1 MTDFIVVEA
10 AVTYLVYDVT
20 TNEEAMEVATNAIID
35 SHLEQSLEVELI
47 STNVVSQDT
56 KDEYTY

>member
-10 AVTYLVYDVT
+10 AVTYLVYGVNTD
-20 TNEEAMEVATNAIID
+20 EEAMEVATNAIID

-47 STNVVSQDT
+47 PTNIVSQDT
-56 KDEYTY
+56 KDAYTY

>member
-1 MTDFIVVEA
+1 MTDFKVVQA
-10 AVTYLVYDVT
+10 VVTYLVYGAATD
-20 TNEEAMEVATNAIID
+20 EEAMQIATDAIID

-47 STNVVSQDT
+47 STNVVSQDA

>member
-1 MTDFIVVEA
+1 MEIATD
-10 AVTYLVYDVT
+10 
-20 TNEEAMEVATNAIID
+20 AIID

-47 STNVVSQDT
+47 TVNIVSQDT

>member
-1 MTDFIVVEA
+1 MTDFKVVEA
-10 AVTYLVYDVT
+10 VVTYLVYGAATD
-20 TNEEAMEVATNAIID
+20 ELAMEIATDAIID

-47 STNVVSQDT
+47 TVNIVSQDT

>member
-10 AVTYLVYDVT
+10 AVTYLVYGVT
-20 TNEEAMEVATNAIID
+20 TDEEAMEVATNAIID

-47 STNVVSQDT
+47 STNVVSRDT

>member
-10 AVTYLVYDVT
+10 AVTYLVYGVT
-20 TNEEAMEVATNAIID
+20 TDEEAMEVATNAIID